1 MRQAGRYLPEYR
13 ELRRHHTFQE
23 AISTPALAAE
33 ISLQPVRRFALDGA
47 VIFADIMTPLQAMG
61 IVIEFDPGPRLTPL
75 TLDQV
80 SNLRFD
86 LDQVDFVAET
96 IARVRRELPPQ
107 VAVIGFAGAP
117 LTLLAYLLEGGS
129 SRDFLALRA
138 AALRDPPACKAAL
151 QNLAAA
157 MNAYLRLQAEAGA
170 DVVQVFDTW
179 AGLLDRR
186 RFQELAAPAARA
198 TLAGLGLPRISFAP
212 GAAHTL
218 DLQPGIGAEGYSV
231 DWRLP
236 ILSAWEQLGE
246 VAVQGNLDPA
256 LLLTDPATVAAGVAR
271 LLDEVGD
278 RPGHIASLG
287 HGIDPATPVE
297 NVAALVES
305 IHRHSP

>member
-13 ELRRHHTFQE
+13 ELRRRHSFQE
-23 AISTPALAAE
+23 AISTPTLAAE
-33 ISLQPVRRFALDGA
+33 ISLQPVRRFSLDGA

-61 IVIEFDPGPRLTPL
+61 IAIDFEPGPRLTPL

-80 SNLRFD
+80 RGLHLQPDR
-86 LDQVDFVAET
+86 LDFVAET
-96 IARVRRELPPQ
+96 IRMVRAGLPSE

-129 SRDFLALRA
+129 SRDFPALRA
-138 AALRDPPACKAAL
+138 ATLRDPPACQEAL
-151 QNLAAA
+151 KSLATA
-157 MNAYLRLQAEAGA
+157 MNAYLRWQEQAGV

-186 RFQELAAPAARA
+186 RFRDLAVPAARA
-198 TLAGLGLPRISFAP
+198 TLAGLGLPRIYFAP
-212 GAAHTL
+212 GASHTL
-218 DLQPGIGAEGYSV
+218 DLQPEIGAEGYSV
-231 DWRLP
+231 DWRVP
-236 ILSAWEQLGE
+236 ILSAWSQLGE

-256 LLLTDPATVAAGVAR
+256 LLLTEPATVVAGIES
-271 LLDEVGD
+271 LLDEVGG

-297 NVAALVES
+297 NVAALVEA
-305 IHRHSP
+305 IRAR